1 MTKDEIYETLKEQ
14 FPRYT
19 EARPYRQKR
28 IQFIERAQWCDRADA
43 MCRYRNFLEAAV
55 NRWDIFGIL
64 AAYDLYT
71 ERKNGK

>member
-19 EARPYRQKR
+19 EARTYRQKR

-43 MCRYRNFLEAAV
+43 MCRYSYCLQASIDG
-55 NRWDIFGIL
+55 WDLFGIL